1 MFVYISIAIGFFPSL
16 VHQRFLLGL
25 SGILIVISSLL
36 VSIGIVLYAGWGLS
50 LISTEVVPFLILA
63 IGVDN
68 MFIIARAE
76 REAPAAIT
84 KMENRVAYGL
94 GRIGPS
100 IFTAAFCE
108 FLAFIIGMLT
118 DVPALS
124 QFCLVAALAV
134 IIDFILQITTF
145 VAVLTLDGKRIQQ
158 NRLDICPCVR
168 RGRKPIAPRKEW
180 VKRCFKNC
188 YTPCITHWASKV
200 GIMIVAAF
208 FFTFGVLGCHYIGLG
223 MNQLVDLID
232 GSDTFH
238 YF

>member
-1 MFVYISIAIGFFPSL
+1 MFVYISIALGFFPSFI
-16 VHQRFLLGL
+16 HTRFLLGL
-25 SGILIVISSLL
+25 SGILIVVSSLL
-36 VSIGIVLYAGWGLS
+36 VSIGIVLYAGWSLS

-76 REAPAAIT
+76 REAPPQIVSI
-84 KMENRVAYGL
+84 ENRVAFGM

-134 IIDFILQITTF
+134 ITDFVLQITTF
-145 VAVLTLDGKRIQQ
+145 TAVLTLDSKRI
-158 NRLDICPCVR
+158 
-168 RGRKPIAPRKEW
+168 
-180 VKRCFKNC
+180 
-188 YTPCITHWASKV
+188 
-200 GIMIVAAF
+200 
-208 FFTFGVLGCHYIGLG
+208 
-223 MNQLVDLID
+223 
-232 GSDTFH
+232 
-238 YF
+238 